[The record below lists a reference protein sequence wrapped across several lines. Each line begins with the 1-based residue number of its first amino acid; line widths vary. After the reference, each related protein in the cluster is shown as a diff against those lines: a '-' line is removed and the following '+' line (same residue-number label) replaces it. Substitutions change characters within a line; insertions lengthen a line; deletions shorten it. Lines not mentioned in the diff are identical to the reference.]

1 MKYSSDLELIS
12 ILKHIY
18 TKKTVGQSPFKAN
31 VSCLSDQNVQTDPNH
46 TNDQSKKYIKVK
58 RRIVNH
64 SPETRSINQ
73 NQSRITLNRATSPFD
88 NKSQNNNASI
98 LNFTASQQFPQMK
111 MNNLEYTPDA
121 YFKGNKSQ
129 IYFPH
134 YYFPNSTMPKQYLAN
149 QSQYKANNIINLPT
163 SHPQLYKRKKSA
175 DNIFYK
181 SKMNNQVRYP
191 NEFIIDPEEIIQL
204 EDKIN
209 NIMTFVSKGKEAS
222 IPCCDW
228 WSFYIASTLLQ
239 NQTNFFVEDSSKI
252 IIYSASNVMM
262 LAVTLCYDISDE
274 EVLYSQL
281 NLLFKTIFTLLQLN
295 SLLLFKF
302 IFSKLS
308 HSDKL
313 ISEFDEYLLE
323 KINGES
329 KEEIDELN
337 ICNMI
342 KHNCTSIV
350 DLTKLILNNYVK
362 SGIYEQL
369 MFYFNN
375 ISKITP
381 KELNEFFINCVYQPE
396 KHKTRSLT
404 ARVSPNDLIDTIKI
418 NPPYLPP
425 KEDKR
430 PYTLILDLD
439 ETLVSFENNKDNKG
453 MLILRPGL
461 IEFLSIIKEYY
472 ELVLF
477 TTAVKEYA
485 DPIANAIEK
494 NQKFF
499 DHRLYRNHSI
509 CVGNDRVKDLSKI
522 GRDLSRVVIVDNL
535 SDNYKLQ
542 RENGILIQ
550 PFYGENPSDTSL
562 CQLTLFL
569 IKIEK
574 EANESSHP
582 DLRQLLAK
590 YHTEI
595 TTKVSSNL
603 HLFKEKGQSNP
614 IVLNMKHNYNQ
625 KKIEL
630 NNNNNS

>member
-18 TKKTVGQSPFKAN
+18 TKKQVMSPQIKPNF
-31 VSCLSDQNVQTDPNH
+31 SEPNVQTDPN
-46 TNDQSKKYIKVK
+46 NNNENKKFIKVK
-58 RRIVNH
+58 RRL
-64 SPETRSINQ
+64 INQ
-73 NQSRITLNRATSPFD
+73 SLYQKNTNQNNNQSRMTCNRAGSPIGT
-88 NKSQNNNASI
+88 KSQVNNASS
-98 LNFTASQQFPQMK
+98 LSLTNSQQFPQK
-111 MNNLEYTPDA
+111 QTNIENSSDINL
-121 YFKGNKSQ
+121 KGNKSQ

-134 YYFPNSTMPKQYLAN
+134 YYFSNSTMPKTFSGTQSLYQTSNSINPSSN
-149 QSQYKANNIINLPT
+149 Q
-163 SHPQLYKRKKSA
+163 PQLYKRKKSA
-175 DNIFYK
+175 DNIFTK
-181 SKMNNQVRYP
+181 SKSNIQQSRYG
-191 NEFIIDPEEIIQL
+191 NEVLIDPEEIILL

-209 NIMTFVSKGKEAS
+209 SIVTFVSKEKEAS

-239 NQTNFFVEDSSKI
+239 NQTNFFKEDTSKI

-302 IFSKLS
+302 IFCNLN
-308 HSDKL
+308 HDDKL

-329 KEEIDELN
+329 KEEMDEAN

-350 DLTKLILNNYVK
+350 DLTRLILNNYVK

-369 MFYFNN
+369 MHYFNN

-381 KELNEFFINCVYQPE
+381 KELNDFFISCVYQAE
-396 KHKTRSLT
+396 KHRTRSLT
-404 ARVSPNDLIDTIKI
+404 ARVSPNDLFDTTKVE
-418 NPPYLPP
+418 PPYLPP
-425 KEDKR
+425 KDDKR

-439 ETLVSFENNKDNKG
+439 ETIVSFEFNKGNKG

-477 TTAVKEYA
+477 TTAIKEYA
-485 DPIANAIEK
+485 NPIANAIEK
-494 NQKFF
+494 TQKFF
-499 DHRLYRNHSI
+499 DYRLYRNHSI
-509 CVGNDRVKDLSKI
+509 LVGSDRVKDLTKI

-542 RENGILIQ
+542 KENGILIQ
-550 PFYGENPSDTSL
+550 PFYGENPNDSSL
-562 CQLTLFL
+562 CHLTLFL
-569 IKIEK
+569 IKIAK
-574 EANESSHP
+574 EANEASHP
-582 DLRQLLAK
+582 DLRKLIIK

-603 HLFKEKGQSNP
+603 HQFKEKAQANP
-614 IVLNMKHNYNQ
+614 IVLNMKHNQTQ
-625 KKIEL
+625 KKIDL
-630 NNNNNS
+630 NLKN